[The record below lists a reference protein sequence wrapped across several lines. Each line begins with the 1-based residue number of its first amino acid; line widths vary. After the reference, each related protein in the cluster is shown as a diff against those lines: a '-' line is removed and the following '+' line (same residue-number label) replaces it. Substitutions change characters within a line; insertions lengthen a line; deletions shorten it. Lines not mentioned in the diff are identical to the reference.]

1 MCKATFSET
10 LKKVDISDVFE
21 RNGSII
27 KLDGLEDHLVSNT
40 LKVLVWG
47 KINEFR
53 SQLLNWPNPNTLKT
67 LEEVMITKD
76 GVKRKLLD
84 EVINSIPPDKG
95 SEIYDE
101 EYTDDEW
108 DDNENKYQNESKY

>member
-1 MCKATFSET
+1 MCKVAFSET
-10 LKKVDISDVFE
+10 LNKVDISNVFE
-21 RNGSII
+21 RNGSTI
-27 KLDGLEDHLVSNT
+27 KLDGLEDQLVSNT
-40 LKVLVWG
+40 LKVLVWD
-47 KINEFR
+47 KMKEFR

-67 LEEVMITKD
+67 LEVMITKD

-84 EVINSIPPDKG
+84 EVIYSIPPDKG
-95 SEIYDE
+95 SGIYDE

>member
-47 KINEFR
+47 KIKEFR
-53 SQLLNWPNPNTLKT
+53 SQLLN
-67 LEEVMITKD
+67 
-76 GVKRKLLD
+76 
-84 EVINSIPPDKG
+84 
-95 SEIYDE
+95 
-101 EYTDDEW
+101 
-108 DDNENKYQNESKY
+108 

>member
-1 MCKATFSET
+1 MCKAAFSQT

-53 SQLLNWPNPNTLKT
+53 SQLLN
-67 LEEVMITKD
+67 
-76 GVKRKLLD
+76 
-84 EVINSIPPDKG
+84 
-95 SEIYDE
+95 
-101 EYTDDEW
+101 
-108 DDNENKYQNESKY
+108 